1 LLKLGLFH
9 DSNFFNR
16 WIFNVTVIARTSAQQ
31 YAWKIRYA
39 AHVIRQG
46 GVIAHPTEAVWGLAC
61 DPFNPQ
67 AIATILRLKKR
78 PMSKG
83 LILISGVAEHFEPL
97 LAPLSDTLKTRFYAA
112 QTHPSTWLVPDVEN
126 QVPKGVKGK
135 HETVALRV
143 INHNELIDL
152 TRILGHPIVSSSA
165 NPAGMTPAK
174 SKLKIHQYFSN
185 QLDYILPAE
194 LGGFSR
200 PSIIRDLQT
209 ANVLRS

>member
-1 LLKLGLFH
+1 MTLKT
-9 DSNFFNR
+9 FNR
-16 WIFNVTVIARTSAQQ
+16 WIFNVTAISGAAAQT

-67 AIATILRLKKR
+67 AIATILKLKQR
-78 PMSKG
+78 PVSKG
-83 LILISGVAEHFEPL
+83 LILISGVSEHFDPL
-97 LAPLSDTLKTRFYAA
+97 LQPLSGELQARFYAP
-112 QTHPSTWLVPDVEN
+112 QNHPSTWLVPDIEN
-126 QVPKGVKGK
+126 KVPKGVKGQ
-135 HETVALRV
+135 HDTVALRV
-143 INHNELIDL
+143 VNHHDLVDL
-152 TRILGHPIVSSSA
+152 TRLLGHPIVSSSA
-165 NPAGMTPAK
+165 NPAGMEPAK
-174 SKLKIHQYFSN
+174 SKLRVHQYFST

-209 ANVLRS
+209 ASTVRC

>member
-1 LLKLGLFH
+1 MTLKTV
-9 DSNFFNR
+9 NR
-16 WIFNVTVIARTSAQQ
+16 WIFNVTAILGAATPQ

-67 AIATILRLKKR
+67 AIATILRLKQR
-78 PMSKG
+78 PASKG
-83 LILISGVAEHFEPL
+83 LILISGVSEHFDPL
-97 LAPLSDTLKTRFYAA
+97 LQPLPEALQTRFYTP
-112 QTHPSTWLVPDVEN
+112 QNHPSTWLVPDVEN
-126 QVPKGVKGK
+126 QVPKSVKGQ
-135 HETVALRV
+135 HDTVAIRV
-143 INHNELIDL
+143 VDHNEIADL
-152 TRILGHPIVSSSA
+152 TRVLGHPIVSSSA
-165 NPAGMTPAK
+165 NPAGMEPAR
-174 SKLKIHQYFSN
+174 SKLRIHQYFST

-209 ANVLRS
+209 ANTVRC